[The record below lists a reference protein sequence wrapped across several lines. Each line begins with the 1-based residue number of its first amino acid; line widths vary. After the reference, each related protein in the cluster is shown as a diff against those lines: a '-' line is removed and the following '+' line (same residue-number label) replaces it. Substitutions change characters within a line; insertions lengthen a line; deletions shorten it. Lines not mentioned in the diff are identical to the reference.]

1 MTSMANGPASDAPR
15 PRGESAW
22 SGAAVPRRPA
32 AFRRTVAVAEAPTRA
47 TDSYWRLSFRRF
59 LRHRLAVA
67 GLCILGLIACMAVAA
82 PILSTHS
89 PTQIDETAFQAPPSA
104 THWLGTDSVGRDVLS
119 RLIFAA
125 RVSLSVGLL
134 AVAMYV
140 VIGTTVGSLAGYYGG
155 TIDLVLSRL
164 MDVMLSFPPLIIIL
178 FAVSVFGRPSLTNVI
193 VVLGLLGWPAVAR
206 LVRGQILALRQLEFV
221 QAARAIGAADAGVVM
236 RHLLPNAMAPVLV
249 AATFG
254 TANAILVEAAL
265 SFLGLGVQPPTPS
278 WGNMLTD
285 AQSLTVLERMPWLW
299 LPPGFMILISVLTIN
314 FVGDGLRDALDP
326 SLKL

>member
-1 MTSMANGPASDAPR
+1 MNETARTAASLAQR
-15 PRGESAW
+15 AAARAESFW
-22 SGAAVPRRPA
+22 SLV
-32 AFRRTVAVAEAPTRA
+32 
-47 TDSYWRLSFRRF
+47 FRRF
-59 LRHRLAVA
+59 LRHRVAVA
-67 GLCILGLIACMAVAA
+67 GLVILAAICAMAILAGVIA
-82 PILSTHS
+82 PGS
-89 PTQIDETAFQAPPSA
+89 PTAIDPAAFQAAPSA
-104 THWLGTDSVGRDVLS
+104 VHPLGTDSVGRDVLS
-119 RLIFAA
+119 RLIYAA
-125 RVSLSVGLL
+125 RVSLTVGLL

-140 VIGTTVGSLAGYYGG
+140 VIGVAAGAAAGYYGG
-155 TIDLVLSRL
+155 ALDLLLSRV

-178 FAVSVFGRPSLTNVI
+178 FAVSVFGKPSLWNVI
-193 VVLGLLGWPAVAR
+193 IVLGLLGWPPVAR
-206 LVRGQILALRQLEFV
+206 LVRGQVLSLRQQEFV
-221 QAARAIGAADAGVVM
+221 QAARAMGGSDSRVVV

-265 SFLGLGVQPPTPS
+265 SFLGMGVQPPTPS

-299 LPPGFMILISVLTIN
+299 VPPGFMILISVLVIN

>member
-1 MTSMANGPASDAPR
+1 MSDNLP
-15 PRGESAW
+15 PQ
-22 SGAAVPRRPA
+22 AAPA
-32 AFRRTVAVAEAPTRA
+32 A
-47 TDSYWRLSFRRF
+47 SYWRLSLRRF
-59 LRHRLAVA
+59 LRHRLAVVGLAALA
-67 GLCILGLIACMAVAA
+67 GITFMAVAA
-82 PILSTHS
+82 PALSPGS
-89 PTQIDETAFQAPPSA
+89 PTAIDASAFQAPPSRA
-104 THWLGTDSVGRDVLS
+104 HWLGTDSVGRDVVS
-119 RLIFAA
+119 RLIYAS
-125 RVSLSVGLL
+125 RVSLTVGVM
-134 AVAMYV
+134 AVSMYV
-140 VIGTTVGSLAGYYGG
+140 VIGTTVGAVAGYYGG
-155 TIDLVLSRL
+155 KVDLVLSRL

-178 FAVSVFGRPSLTNVI
+178 FAVSVFGRPSLWNVI
-193 VVLGLLGWPAVAR
+193 IVLGLLGWPAVAR
-206 LVRGQILALRQLEFV
+206 LVRGQILSLRQLEFV
-221 QAARAIGAADAGVVM
+221 AAARAVGASDGSVVV

-326 SLKL
+326 GLKL

>member
-1 MTSMANGPASDAPR
+1 MA
-15 PRGESAW
+15 
-22 SGAAVPRRPA
+22 VI
-32 AFRRTVAVAEAPTRA
+32 
-47 TDSYWRLSFRRF
+47 
-59 LRHRLAVA
+59 
-67 GLCILGLIACMAVAA
+67 GLIILGVIATMAVAA
-82 PILSTHS
+82 PVLSPHS
-89 PTQIDETAFQAPPSA
+89 PTSIDATAFQAPPSRV
-104 THWLGTDSVGRDVLS
+104 HLLGTDSVGRDVLS
-119 RLIFAA
+119 RLIYAA

-155 TIDLVLSRL
+155 KIDLVLSRF

-178 FAVSVFGRPSLTNVI
+178 FAVSVFGKPSLTNVI

-206 LVRGQILALRQLEFV
+206 LVRGQILSLRESEFV
-221 QAARAIGAADAGVVM
+221 QAAHAIGALDAVVVV
-236 RHLLPNAMAPVLV
+236 RHLIPNAMAPVLV

-285 AQSLTVLERMPWLW
+285 AQSLTILEQMPWLW

-326 SLKL
+326 SLRL